1 MVALILAFYAVKE
14 TRGFAHRETTPA
26 GPADSLAASRP
37 TRTSFAKATWGDH
50 RLLACHQAGLIEK
63 FVDTIAWG
71 LFSLYFVAQG
81 VAIPTIGAL
90 VGAYTGTWALLQLAT
105 GHLSDRIGR
114 KIPIVLGME
123 VAGAGVVLVA
133 VSGSLLGCLLG
144 AVTTGVGMAL
154 LYPNLVAAVADIASP
169 VERGSVLGV
178 YRFWRDSGY
187 GFGAIAAGL
196 VADTFGL
203 ANSFL
208 VVALLMA
215 ASGAVVA
222 WFYRE
227 VRIRGWPPS
236 RS

>member
-1 MVALILAFYAVKE
+1 
-14 TRGFAHRETTPA
+14 
-26 GPADSLAASRP
+26 
-37 TRTSFAKATWGDH
+37 
-50 RLLACHQAGLIEK
+50 
-63 FVDTIAWG
+63 
-71 LFSLYFVAQG
+71 
-81 VAIPTIGAL
+81 
-90 VGAYTGTWALLQLAT
+90 
-105 GHLSDRIGR
+105 
-114 KIPIVLGME
+114 
-123 VAGAGVVLVA
+123 
-133 VSGSLLGCLLG
+133 
-144 AVTTGVGMAL
+144 MAL

-196 VADTFGL
+196 VVDAFGL
-203 ANSFL
+203 ASSFL

-227 VRIRGWPPS
+227 VGIHGRPPS

>member
-1 MVALILAFYAVKE
+1 
-14 TRGFAHRETTPA
+14 
-26 GPADSLAASRP
+26 
-37 TRTSFAKATWGDH
+37 
-50 RLLACHQAGLIEK
+50 
-63 FVDTIAWG
+63 
-71 LFSLYFVAQG
+71 
-81 VAIPTIGAL
+81 
-90 VGAYTGTWALLQLAT
+90 
-105 GHLSDRIGR
+105 
-114 KIPIVLGME
+114 
-123 VAGAGVVLVA
+123 
-133 VSGSLLGCLLG
+133 
-144 AVTTGVGMAL
+144 MAL